1 MSSKGNR
8 VFKGLFWKLLERFGA
23 LGVQFVLQIILA
35 RLLDVDH
42 YGQLSLM
49 LVFTALANS
58 FIQHGLNTALVQNKD
73 VTDEDYSSV
82 FWVNLGISSLAYV
95 LFFIAAPLIEIL
107 FRMPGFVW
115 PFRVLCLLLF
125 PGALNSVQLARL
137 RKQMDF
143 KKAFASN
150 LLAVSVSGVAGIVL
164 AYAGA
169 GLWALVAQS
178 VLNVL
183 VACVVMW
190 LTVDIH
196 PRFVLNRDRI
206 RVLFSFGWK
215 LTVSNLVD
223 TLYKDLRSIII
234 GLKFNSA
241 TLAYYNRGKQFPQ
254 FFNNAINSAVQSVML
269 PAMSAEQ
276 DDAGRVKK
284 MMRNS
289 IMLSAYI
296 IFPMMAGLAG
306 VATPLVSLLLGE
318 KWLPCVP
325 YMQIYC
331 FSLAFYPVHSCNLQA
346 INAMG
351 RSDVFLKLE
360 IIKKSYGL
368 AALLIALVCFD
379 SPIGIALTG
388 TVTTLIS
395 CFVNAS
401 PNKKLIGY
409 SYFEQMKDILPS
421 LLAALAMC
429 GCVLAVGMLQLPDIL
444 LLAIQIVAGV
454 AVYVLLSALLR
465 LEPYRILLRA
475 IRKGMHRTN
484 TTGRSA

>member
-1 MSSKGNR
+1 MTQTGR
-8 VFKGLFWKLLERFGA
+8 IIKGLGWKTLERFGV
-23 LGVQFVLQIILA
+23 LGGQFVLQIILA
-35 RLLDVDH
+35 RLLDPAH
-42 YGQLSLM
+42 YGVLSLM
-49 LVFTALANS
+49 VVFTSLANA
-58 FIQHGLNTALVQNKD
+58 FIQHGFNTALVQNKD

-82 FWVNLGISSLAYV
+82 FCVNLAVVSLIYV
-95 LFFIAAPLIEIL
+95 VFFLCAPLIAHVYK
-107 FRMPGFVW
+107 MPDIVW
-115 PFRVLCLLLF
+115 PFRALCLMLF
-125 PGALNSVQLARL
+125 PGALHSVQLARI
-137 RKQMDF
+137 RKHLNF
-143 KKAFASN
+143 SKSFICN
-150 LLAVSVSGVAGIVL
+150 LAGMLVSGIAGIVL
-164 AYAGA
+164 AYQGA

-178 VLNVL
+178 VLNVT
-183 VACVVMW
+183 VSCIVMW
-190 LTVDIH
+190 FVVDIH
-196 PRFVLNRDRI
+196 PRLRVNWSRI

-215 LTVSNLVD
+215 LTVSSLVE
-223 TLYKDLRSIII
+223 TLYQDLRSLII
-234 GLKFNSA
+234 GVKYNA
-241 TLAYYNRGKQFPQ
+241 DTLGFYERGKQFPQ
-254 FFNNAINSAVQSVML
+254 FINSAINSAVQSVML

-276 DDAGRVKK
+276 DDASRVKK

-289 IMLSAYI
+289 ITLSAYI

-306 VATPLVSLLLGE
+306 VATPLVTLLLGE

-360 IIKKSYGL
+360 IIKKGYGL

-409 SYFEQMKDILPS
+409 SYAEQMRDIIPMFVMALLMGVGTYAVGEWLSQMGLMSLFVLLVQIAAGVVAYVLMSMIFRPRPYVMLLS
-421 LLAALAMC
+421 LLKKGLTKMK
-429 GCVLAVGMLQLPDIL
+429 
-444 LLAIQIVAGV
+444 
-454 AVYVLLSALLR
+454 
-465 LEPYRILLRA
+465 
-475 IRKGMHRTN
+475 RKG
-484 TTGRSA
+484 